1 MDRSERRV
9 TFPVAF
15 GFAALLGACAGVPHD
30 PSMPINDPNEG
41 FNRQVL
47 KLNQATLDPASIV
60 VQAVVPGPAMNR
72 LRDFSSNLKE
82 PRVFG
87 NDILQGRFNAAGVT
101 LGRFILNSTF
111 GLAGLFDIATGAGL
125 PQQTGDFGQ
134 TLFVW
139 GIPDGYYVESPYFGP
154 STQRDSVGG
163 VVDVALDPFGWTI
176 GGIAGWPASI
186 ATGALSASV
195 HLGDWQRAQ
204 ESSIDFYSF
213 LRSSYYQT
221 RRAQLREGL
230 SLPPVTQSPATG
242 PAPASPAASPAS
254 PAASPVSSA
263 YEIPPPQ

>member
-1 MDRSERRV
+1 MGCGER
-9 TFPVAF
+9 PIALLVAF
-15 GFAALLGACAGVPHD
+15 GVAALLSGCAGVPRD

-47 KLNQATLDPASIV
+47 KLNQATLDPASVV
-60 VQAVVPGPAMNR
+60 VQTVVPGPAMNR

-87 NDILQGRFNAAGVT
+87 NDVLQGRFNAAGVT
-101 LGRFILNSTF
+101 LGRFIVNSTF
-111 GLAGLFDIATGAGL
+111 GVAGFFDVASGAGL
-125 PQQTGDFGQ
+125 PQQSGDFGQ

-139 GIPDGYYVESPYFGP
+139 GVPDGYYVESPYFGP

-176 GGIAGWPASI
+176 GGIVGWPASI
-186 ATGALSASV
+186 ATGVLSASV
-195 HLGDWQRAQ
+195 HLGDWKRAQ
-204 ESSIDFYSF
+204 DFSIDFYSF

-230 SLPPVTQSPATG
+230 GLPAVTQSPATG
-242 PAPASPAASPAS
+242 PAPASGAATP
-254 PAASPVSSA
+254 SS